1 MLASQ
6 LLYTSWKNGNSTTK
20 GYMVYSKSRDITDV
34 EENEICAVMKYKA
47 PDNLPYT
54 PTNEEIET
62 LFPKIFAYFK
72 LSSGRFCIAQS
83 SYIGQ
88 DYTNRWGNYIIHAY
102 VFNDIGDLVPSRMI
116 GADIF
121 RTRLTDEELNADS
134 APESLP
140 HVDIEYSGNALTEQ
154 EIKQFFDTPS
164 KRETLKALAQSA
176 CDAISNNKH
185 ISFADALI
193 NMRMWITTLS
203 MIVPK
208 NILNQVYF
216 STYTTETSDLIT
228 LSCKQITDSSSAYAQ
243 TYIPNDLICID
254 ATRND
259 NNAITIG
266 CYIDAVCNKLLEGY
280 YEGILCTNSVNKSM
294 EDYGCNNY
302 DLAYKLTYVQKGELD
317 YISSNDELLSIIDL
331 LAKHGAEN
339 LTDTFGKIFFQYS
352 SSEMYTGDP
361 SSIAVFK
368 VLYPHLSAE
377 SKADLL
383 MMYVEKK
390 LENNSDATSVYAEIK
405 RDCPCAWNEAVM
417 HFLRQSFKEH
427 FGQHLS
433 NAAALLLCNSWITV
447 YQRCSEDQQQRAGEQ
462 ISSLYAKLVASRDT
476 QAILCVLDSCK
487 NVDEQL
493 YSAVYKSVCKTIER
507 FGEDDNYLFDYL
519 KLALDKGNL
528 FWAVLLHEL
537 NRSPALEQQYI
548 KHFIA
553 LQNESSAQVS
563 NLMRYADKNPPIR
576 QFVDNVNVYAF
587 ERTQT
592 DSFDGLVDCYT
603 KYIANSMSSKETT
616 DRCRTIFAQKV
627 RMFLRN
633 CDLKESIKY
642 SISLYDNLYRGR
654 ELVEA
659 DKDTL
664 SLLSDTIYNDNQ
676 KDIAFII
683 KCLSKTPFETI
694 IAFMNSCQSA
704 GIPVHQRALL
714 MYEGHLLTRAA
725 ERDGKSAKR
734 QVQQKFDDNRFAFL
748 SKSCTGNL
756 LKEFLDSYMDV
767 MLKGMYTIYKEN
779 DNNLSAPDLID
790 YFLMP
795 ISKSYSSFEE
805 DILQAWRE
813 DVGVTNENM
822 DMYFLYIFDKTSAF
836 RNELKDVVEE
846 YLVRIGK
853 GKRNALFDELTAYFG
868 DLEDVSYSKK
878 MDRYIKEFNK
888 NHVSFWDKI
897 KSIFSVK
904 EEDRGNGKKK

>member
-20 GYMVYSKSRDITDV
+20 GYMVYSKSKDITDV
-34 EENEICAVMKYKA
+34 EETEICAVMKYKA

-102 VFNDIGDLVPSRMI
+102 VLNDIGDLAPSRMI

-121 RTRLTDEELNADS
+121 RKRLTEEELNADS

-140 HVDIEYSGNALTEQ
+140 QVDIEYNGSALTEQ
-154 EIKQFFDTPS
+154 EIKQFFDTTS
-164 KRETLKALAQSA
+164 KKETLKVLAQSA
-176 CDAISNNKH
+176 CDAVSNNKH
-185 ISFADALI
+185 ISFADDLS

-216 STYTTETSDLIT
+216 STYTTENSDLVT

-243 TYIPNDLICID
+243 SYIPNDLICID

-259 NNAITIG
+259 NTAITVG
-266 CYIDAVCNKLLEGY
+266 CYIDAVCNKLLDGY

-294 EDYGCNNY
+294 VDYGCNNY

-317 YISSNDELLSIIDL
+317 YISSNDELLSIIEM
-331 LAKHGAEN
+331 LAKHGTEN
-339 LTDTFGKIFFQYS
+339 LSEVFGKIFFQYS

-368 VLYPHLSAE
+368 VLYPHISTE

-383 MMYVEKK
+383 MMYVDKK
-390 LENNSDATSVYAEIK
+390 LESNSDASSVYAEIK
-405 RDCPCAWNEAVM
+405 RDCPCAWNEGVM
-417 HFLRQSFKEH
+417 QFLRQSFREH

-433 NAAALLLCNSWITV
+433 NAAALLLCNSWISV
-447 YQRCSEDQQQRAGEQ
+447 YPRCAENQQQTAVDQ
-462 ISSLYAKLVASRDT
+462 ISSLYAKQVASRDK
-476 QAILCVLDSCK
+476 QAILCVLDACK

-493 YSAVYKSVCKTIER
+493 YFSVYKSVCKTIEH
-507 FGEDDNYLFDYL
+507 FGEDDNYLFEYL
-519 KLALDKGNL
+519 KLSLDKGNL
-528 FWAVLLHEL
+528 FWTVLLHEL
-537 NRSPALEQQYI
+537 SRFPALEQQYI

-553 LQNESSAQVS
+553 LQNESSAQVA
-563 NLMRYADKNPPIR
+563 NLMRYAEKNPPIR
-576 QFVDNVNVYAF
+576 QFIDNVNVYAF
-587 ERTQT
+587 EHTPT

-603 KYIANSMSSKETT
+603 KYIANSTSSKETT
-616 DRCRTIFAQKV
+616 DKCRAVFAQKT
-627 RMFLRN
+627 RLFLRS
-633 CDLKESIKY
+633 CDGKESIKY

-654 ELVEA
+654 ELVDA
-659 DKDTL
+659 DRETL
-664 SLLSDTIYNDNQ
+664 GLLSDTIYNDSQ
-676 KDIAFII
+676 KDIAFIG

-694 IAFMNSCQSA
+694 VAFMNSCQTA
-704 GIPVHQRALL
+704 GLTVHPRALL
-714 MYEGHLLTRAA
+714 MYEGYLFERAT

-734 QVQQKFDDNRFAFL
+734 QLQQKFDDKRFTFL
-748 SKSCTGNL
+748 SKSCTDNL
-756 LKEFLDSYMDV
+756 LKEFMNSYMDV

-779 DNNLSAPDLID
+779 ENLSPSDLVD

-795 ISKSYSSFEE
+795 ISKSYSDFED
-805 DILQAWRE
+805 DILQAWRA
-813 DVGVTNENM
+813 DVGVTNDNM
-822 DMYFLYIFDKTSAF
+822 DIYFMYIFEKTSAF

-853 GKRNALFDELTAYFG
+853 GKRNALFDELTAYF
-868 DLEDVSYSKK
+868 DDFNDVSYSKK

>member
-1 MLASQ
+1 MCI
-6 LLYTSWKNGNSTTK
+6 
-20 GYMVYSKSRDITDV
+20 RDSTDV
-34 EENEICAVMKYKA
+34 EESEICAVMKYKA

-54 PTNEEIET
+54 PSNEEIET
-62 LFPKIFAYFK
+62 LFPKIFAYFQ

-102 VFNDIGDLVPSRMI
+102 VLNDIGDLVPSRMI

-121 RTRLTDEELNADS
+121 RTRLTDEELNAVS
-134 APESLP
+134 APDSLP
-140 HVDIEYSGNALTEQ
+140 HVDMEYSGDALTEQ

-164 KRETLKALAQSA
+164 RRETLKTLAQSA
-176 CDAISNNKH
+176 CDAISSNKH
-185 ISFADALI
+185 ISFADDLA
-193 NMRMWITTLS
+193 NMRTWITTLS
-203 MIVPK
+203 MVVPK

-216 STYTTETSDLIT
+216 STYATENSDLVT
-228 LSCKQITDSSSAYAQ
+228 LSCKQITDSSSVYAQ

-259 NNAITIG
+259 NNTTAIG
-266 CYIDAVCNKLLEGY
+266 CYIDAVCNKLFEGY
-280 YEGILCTNSVNKSM
+280 YEGILCANSVNKSI

-331 LAKHGAEN
+331 LAKRGAEN
-339 LTDTFGKIFFQYS
+339 LTDIFEKVFFRYS
-352 SSEMYTGDP
+352 SSEMYTGDS

-368 VLYPHLSAE
+368 VLYPHISAE

-383 MMYVEKK
+383 MMYIDKK
-390 LENNSDATSVYAEIK
+390 LENNSDAITVYAEIK

-427 FGQHLS
+427 FGKQLS
-433 NAAALLLCNSWITV
+433 NAAVLLLCNSWISV
-447 YQRCSEDQQQRAGEQ
+447 YQRCSEDQQQRAWEQ
-462 ISSLYAKLVASRDT
+462 IGSLYAKLVASRDG
-476 QAILCVLDSCK
+476 QAMMCVLDGCK

-493 YSAVYKSVCKTIER
+493 YFAVYTSVCKTIER

-519 KLALDKGNL
+519 KLALDKDNL
-528 FWAVLLHEL
+528 FWTVLLHAL
-537 NRSPALEQQYI
+537 NLFPASEQQYI

-563 NLMRYADKNPPIR
+563 NLMRYADKNSAIR

-587 ERTQT
+587 EHIQT

-616 DRCRTIFAQKV
+616 DRCRTVFAQKV
-627 RMFLRN
+627 RVFLRN
-633 CDLKESIKY
+633 CNLKESIKY
-642 SISLYDNLYRGR
+642 SIALYDNLYRGR

-676 KDIAFII
+676 KDMIFISE
-683 KCLSKTPFETI
+683 CLSKTPFETI
-694 IAFMNSCQSA
+694 AAFMNSCQSV
-704 GIPVHQRALL
+704 GVTVHQRALL
-714 MYEGHLLTRAA
+714 MYEGHFFEKAA
-725 ERDGKSAKR
+725 EKDGRSAKR
-734 QVQQKFDDNRFAFL
+734 QVQKMFEDNRFAFL
-748 SKSCTGNL
+748 NKSCTTGL

-767 MLKGMYTIYKEN
+767 MLKGMYMIYQKN
-779 DNNLSAPDLID
+779 DNLNSSDLID
-790 YFLMP
+790 YFLMS
-795 ISKSYSSFEE
+795 ISKSYSGFG
-805 DILQAWRE
+805 DDLLQAWR
-813 DVGVTNENM
+813 DDIGITNENM
-822 DMYFLYIFDKTSAF
+822 DMYFMYIFEKTSAF
-836 RNELKDVVEE
+836 RNELRDLVEE

-853 GKRNALFDELTAYFG
+853 GKRNALFEELTHYF
-868 DLEDVSYSKK
+868 DDFKDVSYHKK

-888 NHVSFWDKI
+888 NHVSFLDKM
-897 KSIFSVK
+897 KSVFSVK
-904 EEDRGNGKKK
+904 KEDKSNGKKK